1 MKLTREHIV
10 ALADADLLRLGAA
23 IAKEQSGR
31 RRARAVSQV
40 AAAHASIPS
49 HTQSNAPRVATAD
62 EHPLDRMFREAAQR
76 EGLTF

>member
-1 MKLTREHIV
+1 MKLTREHI
-10 ALADADLLRLGAA
+10 AGLADADLLRLGAA

-31 RRARAVSQV
+31 RRARTVSQV
-40 AAAHASIPS
+40 AAAHTAIPTHS
-49 HTQSNAPRVATAD
+49 RSNPTHVSPSD